1 MRRLW
6 PCRAR
11 PDAASWAWL
20 PLVALVALGCTSV
33 GKAPEP
39 KECDAECQDRVAVR
53 ALREAMKL
61 VYNLKLQGEPVGAQD
76 ASTDCPQGGSA
87 RVFGY
92 ASSNEL
98 QGATEVELTYT
109 FSTCSYQRVDETA
122 EENYDITVKG
132 SVAQTGTLAVQP
144 TATTALILSSD
155 EVSIEGSLYDPA
167 LDYRAEACQVELAQD
182 GNELFGTLCGR
193 PVGVDL

>member
-1 MRRLW
+1 MRQL

-11 PDAASWAWL
+11 PDVSSWVWL
-20 PLVALVALGCTSV
+20 PVIALAALGCTSV

-39 KECDAECQDRVAVR
+39 KECDPECQDQVAVR

-61 VYNLKLQGEPVGAQD
+61 VYNLTLQGGPVGAQD
-76 ASTDCPQGGSA
+76 ASTDCPQGGRA

-92 ASSNEL
+92 ATSNEL

-109 FSTCSYQRVDETA
+109 FTACSYRRVDETA
-122 EENYDITVKG
+122 EENYDITVRG

-144 TATTALILSSD
+144 TATTALILNSD
-155 EVSIEGSLYDPA
+155 QISIEGSLYDPA
-167 LDYRAEACQVELAQD
+167 LDYRAEACELELAQD